1 MFDTIVPNLI
11 WKTVQMTLSMTG
23 FAALEQ
29 PLETATLVL
38 ELRAVNSRYL
48 DIHFKLDD
56 AIKNLEPAIRERIA
70 AKMSRGKIECKLSL
84 IPIAQLQNSLE
95 VNEALL
101 KQLTTLSQQ
110 VQSAFPLSTPLSV
123 HEILQWPNMMIRH
136 TISTETILNE
146 AISLVDRGLEDL
158 NASRLREGEKLK
170 ALIVE
175 RVTQIEAL
183 VEKVKPFM
191 ATLAKD
197 YQAKLEAKLL
207 ESIKT
212 FDQERITQELVLFA
226 QRVDVDEELTR
237 LTAHVSEAKRILN
250 HAAPAGKRLDF
261 LMQELNREANTL
273 GSKSVSVHTTQV
285 SMELKV
291 LIEQI
296 REQIQ
301 NIE

>member
-1 MFDTIVPNLI
+1 MFVTIVPNLI

-48 DIHFKLDD
+48 DLHFKLDD
-56 AIKNLEPAIRERIA
+56 AIKNLEPAVRERIA

-84 IPIAQLQNSLE
+84 IPITQLQNSLD

-101 KQLTTLSQQ
+101 KQLATLSQQ
-110 VQSAFPLSTPLSV
+110 VQSAFPQSTPLSV
-123 HEILQWPNMMIRH
+123 HEILQWPNIMVRH
-136 TISTETILNE
+136 TISTETILKE
-146 AISLVDRGLEDL
+146 ALSLVDRGLEDL

-175 RVTQIEAL
+175 RVAQIEAL

-191 ATLAKD
+191 ATLAKE
-197 YQAKLEAKLL
+197 YQAKLEAKLY

-212 FDQERITQELVLFA
+212 LDQERITQELVLFA

-237 LTAHVSEAKRILN
+237 LTAHVSEVKRILN
-250 HAAPAGKRLDF
+250 HSAPAGKRLDF

-273 GSKSVSVHTTQV
+273 GSKSVSVQTTQV

-291 LIEQI
+291 LIEQM